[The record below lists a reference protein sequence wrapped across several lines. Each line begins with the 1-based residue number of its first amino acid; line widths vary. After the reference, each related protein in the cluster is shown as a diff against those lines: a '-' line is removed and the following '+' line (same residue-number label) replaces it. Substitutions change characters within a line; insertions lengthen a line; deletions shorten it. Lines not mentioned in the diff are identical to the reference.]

1 MQENSTL
8 AIKKEQTVRSGCS
21 RSGGRSADGSA
32 GVCGDAPSVSCVP
45 VVPRLVQSPGASPLE
60 PFQARTARHRRR
72 WGRRGRTTARRPP
85 PPATRTT
92 PGRQDSARRR
102 CSVTSSEGRCRAA
115 AAAAAV
121 ARSGARASRRA
132 TRRRSKVVG
141 VRAAVNGGRVERRAA
156 RLSIAYWSA
165 SPARG
170 PSPEF
175 SSNQSIACA

>member
-92 PGRQDSARRR
+92 LGRQDSARRR
-102 CSVTSSEGRCRAA
+102 CSATSSEGRCRAA
-115 AAAAAV
+115 AAMAG
-121 ARSGARASRRA
+121 SGARASRRA
-132 TRRRSKVVG
+132 TRRRSRSRR
-141 VRAAVNGGRVERRAA
+141 RACCCDGARVERRAA
-156 RLSIAYWSA
+156 RLSIVFLPLQREVRNFPVIDRLCFA
-165 SPARG
+165 
-170 PSPEF
+170 
-175 SSNQSIACA
+175 